1 MKNQNHSI
9 KILIILTGLIII
21 NILSYRLFYK
31 RFDLTQDHRYTLS
44 DETKNIVSKIT
55 DPMSIKVYLEGD
67 FPAEFNRI
75 QTETRQHLEELQA
88 LNDHINFKFI
98 NPKNKT
104 KELIKA
110 GLQPSR
116 LSVQE
121 DGQVSEAIIFPWAV
135 INYKGKTEK
144 VNLLSNA
151 VAASQEEQLQNSIE
165 NLEYA
170 FSNGLQKVSAKK
182 HKKIAV
188 IRGNGE
194 LGDIYLFSALK
205 KLGEYYR
212 LAEFTLDSVKN
223 APQKTLEELT
233 GYDMAIIAK
242 PTRGFTDEEKFT
254 LDQFITNGGKTLWLI
269 DKVYADIDSLM
280 TTGKMLAFNRDLNL
294 TDQLFR
300 YGVRINYNITKDLY
314 CSTIRLA
321 SGNTG
326 KQTQYQD
333 FPWLYYPLIIA
344 HNDNPVT
351 AHIDPVRLKF
361 PSTMDTLRNGIKKT
375 VLLKSSAFARP
386 VGTPVEVALNE
397 VSQKPTKAYLNDGN
411 QIFGVLLEGE
421 FTSAY
426 ADRVQPFSSK
436 LIRKKSEYNKMIVIS
451 DGDVIANEVFR
462 GEPTALD
469 KDMMTGLPYGNL
481 DLIMNSAQYL
491 LDDSGILNLRAKKL
505 KIRFLDKE
513 KIYAKKQFWQMIN
526 LILPVLILLIFG
538 FIFNYLR
545 KRKYTS

>member
-1 MKNQNHSI
+1 MKKNTSI
-9 KILIILTGLIII
+9 L
-21 NILSYRLFYK
+21 NILLVLAGIIVLNFLGNKFYK

-44 DETKNIVSKIT
+44 EETVYLVDQIS

-88 LNDHINFKFI
+88 LNNNINFRFI
-98 NPKNKT
+98 NPKTKT

-121 DGQVSEAIIFPWAV
+121 DGHVSQAVIFPWAV

-144 VNLLSNA
+144 VSLLSNA

-170 FSNGLQKVSAKK
+170 FSNGLQKIISGKK
-182 HKKIAV
+182 KKIAV

-194 LGDIYLFSALK
+194 LKDIYLFSALK

-212 LAEFTLDSVKN
+212 LAEFTLDSVKKS
-223 APQKTLEELT
+223 PQKTLKELT

-242 PTRGFTDEEKFT
+242 PTERFTDKEKFT
-254 LDQFITNGGKTLWLI
+254 LDQFITNGGKILWMI

-326 KQTQYQD
+326 NQTQYQD
-333 FPWLYYPLIIA
+333 FPWLYYPLIIT
-344 HNDNPVT
+344 NNNNPIT
-351 AHIDPVRLKF
+351 AHIDPVRLRF
-361 PSTMDTLRNGIKKT
+361 PSTMDTLSNGIKKT
-375 VLLKSSAFARP
+375 ILLKSSPYARP
-386 VGTPVEVALNE
+386 IGTPVEVSLEE
-397 VSQKPTKAYLNDGN
+397 VSQKPTKKYLNKGN

-421 FTSAY
+421 FTSAF
-426 ADRVQPFSSK
+426 ADRIQPFKSE
-436 LIRKKSEYNKMIVIS
+436 LARKKSPANKMIVIS

-462 GEPTALD
+462 GEPLELE
-469 KDMMTGLPYGNL
+469 KDTWTNLPYGNL

-491 LDDSGILNLRAKKL
+491 MDDSGILNLRAKKL

-513 KIYAKKQFWQMIN
+513 KAYSERQFWQMLN
-526 LILPVLILLIFG
+526 LIFPVLILILFG
-538 FIFNYLR
+538 FIFNFLR